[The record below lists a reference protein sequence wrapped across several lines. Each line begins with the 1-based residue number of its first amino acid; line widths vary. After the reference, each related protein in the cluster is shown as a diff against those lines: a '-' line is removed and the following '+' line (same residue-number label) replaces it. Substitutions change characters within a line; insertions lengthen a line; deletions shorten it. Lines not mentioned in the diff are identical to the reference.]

1 MTHKRSGRKQ
11 TPVSGPNSNLGTYL
25 KIDCQVSYLVKK
37 LVLKL
42 VKCDFKEV
50 FAHLCILY
58 GRSRQLYYYTPA
70 YLSLVIGNMDAGR
83 EGEVFV

>member
-1 MTHKRSGRKQ
+1 M
-11 TPVSGPNSNLGTYL
+11 GPNSNLGTYL

-37 LVLKL
+37 LVFKL

-50 FAHLCILY
+50 FAPLCILY